1 MLEPP
6 RRFSPRAASIT
17 DGAGNIGLLP
27 GFTLV
32 ASASPVFVRPNHDS
46 LEFPFV
52 APFSGSCGTGVH
64 WSPVPPRSPSE
75 EVEDEVG

>member
-52 APFSGSCGTGVH
+52 APFAFLREWRPLEPCASSL
-64 WSPVPPRSPSE
+64 PL
-75 EVEDEVG
+75 